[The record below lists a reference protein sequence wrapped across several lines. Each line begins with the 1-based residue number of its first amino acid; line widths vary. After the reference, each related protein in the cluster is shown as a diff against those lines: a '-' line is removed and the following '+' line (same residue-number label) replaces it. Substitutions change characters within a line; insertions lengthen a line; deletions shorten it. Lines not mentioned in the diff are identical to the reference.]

1 MANRSAC
8 SVGIMRNAMLSR
20 LEEIGKLPNSFWLP
34 IDGHSADNVSCR
46 SKWKAEMA
54 MNYRLIYVAKGPN
67 HSWTLLTT

>member
-34 IDGHSADNVSCR
+34 IDGQS
-46 SKWKAEMA
+46 
-54 MNYRLIYVAKGPN
+54 G
-67 HSWTLLTT
+67 